1 MAEAEGEQRYL
12 PPEPSGPEPD
22 LGGPHRRAQEEA
34 PPAPVQAQ
42 PGWPQPPPG
51 YAPPPPGYP
60 PPPQAGYGQ
69 PYGGWQPP
77 PQGWQQQPP
86 PPGWHGQAPWEQP
99 PPAPQPWA
107 WQPRPAV
114 PDNGT
119 AVAGF
124 SLSAAAG
131 GLLVV
136 SGGLSSV
143 ISIICAALGIFYSRR
158 GRARVDRGETP
169 KHRGLAQAGYIIGIV
184 SMVLAVLATI
194 GWAVLISDEDFWD
207 DLDRELNDPDGT
219 ETRLALT
226 ALRAGALIL
235 RAAASLL

>member
-1 MAEAEGEQRYL
+1 MRYA
-12 PPEPSGPEPD
+12 
-22 LGGPHRRAQEEA
+22 LGGRLPRELSPWVLADTTE
-34 PPAPVQAQ
+34 
-42 PGWPQPPPG
+42 PGWVRR
-51 YAPPPPGYP
+51 
-60 PPPQAGYGQ
+60 
-69 PYGGWQPP
+69 
-77 PQGWQQQPP
+77 
-86 PPGWHGQAPWEQP
+86 HLT
-99 PPAPQPWA
+99 
-107 WQPRPAV
+107 RAV
-114 PDNGT
+114 VQLLPVLVLCIT
-119 AVAGF
+119 VVPVPLVYR
-124 SLSAAAG
+124 LSAAAG

-207 DLDRELNDPDGT
+207 DLDRELDDPDGT